1 MNIVEMIENIPI
13 TRLSTTYQCR
23 LLERLKE
30 RFTEKDQQMFL
41 TSFYGYLNYNSRTDY
56 VIDLDTI
63 WEWCGFTQKVSAKKL
78 LEKNFIKDKD
88 YICLLYQSEEQRKGK
103 GKGRGGKNKERIML
117 TINAFK
123 LFCMKAGTKKAEDIH
138 EYYVKLEET
147 LHEVINEECS
157 QLREEIIEKT
167 KKIENNES
175 EKKRLREKTIL
186 DQFPNNVQCVY
197 YGIIENKSEK
207 NESLIKFGHS
217 NNLRARVEKHKKTF
231 QEFYLINAYKV
242 ENKLQIENA
251 IKTDSHL
258 RTLKRTISMNDTSET
273 ELLSI
278 EEDTLDEIDN
288 KIKKIIQ
295 SIEFNPENYNKI
307 VHENKK
313 IKREYTLLLDKYN
326 VLLKKKGEPIKEI
339 SLKVEKIRMKK
350 YNKQKDGY
358 YHIHENKYEKLNGS
372 RNEVWENIAYRTN
385 GGLIKEDLLENQNG
399 KIISKNKHI
408 DSTANNHLAAYNAR

>member
-1 MNIVEMIENIPI
+1 MNIVEMIENTPMI
-13 TRLSTTYQCR
+13 RLSSTYQCK

-56 VIDLDTI
+56 VVDFDTV

-88 YICLLYQSEEQRKGK
+88 YICLLYQSEEQRKI
-103 GKGRGGKNKERIML
+103 KGRGGKNKERIML

-123 LFCMKAGTKKAEDIH
+123 LFCMKAGTKKAEEIH

-157 QLREEIIEKT
+157 QLREEILEKT

-186 DQFPNNVQCVY
+186 EQFPNNVQCVY

-242 ENKLQIENA
+242 ENKLQIENT
-251 IKTDSHL
+251 IKRDSYL
-258 RTLKRTISMNDTSET
+258 RTLKRTISINDTSQT

-278 EEDTLDEIDN
+278 EQDSLHEIDN
-288 KIKKIIQ
+288 KIRKIIE

-326 VLLKKKGEPIKEI
+326 VLLKKKGEPTEEPI
-339 SLKVEKIRMKK
+339 SKVVTLRMKK

-358 YHIHENKYEKLNGS
+358 YYIHEKRYEKLNGS
-372 RNEVWENIAYRTN
+372 RNEVWQNIAYRTS

>member
-1 MNIVEMIENIPI
+1 
-13 TRLSTTYQCR
+13 
-23 LLERLKE
+23 
-30 RFTEKDQQMFL
+30 
-41 TSFYGYLNYNSRTDY
+41 
-56 VIDLDTI
+56 
-63 WEWCGFTQKVSAKKL
+63 
-78 LEKNFIKDKD
+78 
-88 YICLLYQSEEQRKGK
+88 
-103 GKGRGGKNKERIML
+103 
-117 TINAFK
+117 
-123 LFCMKAGTKKAEDIH
+123 MKAGTKKAEEIH

-167 KKIENNES
+167 KKIENNEC

-186 DQFPNNVQCVY
+186 DQFPNNVQCIY
-197 YGIIENKSEK
+197 YGIIENKSDK

-217 NNLRARVEKHKKTF
+217 NNLRERVKKHKMTF
-231 QEFYLINAYKV
+231 EHFYLINAYKV

-258 RTLKRTISMNDTSET
+258 RTLRRTISINNITQT

-278 EEDTLDEIDN
+278 EDNTVDEIDN
-288 KIKKIIQ
+288 KIRKIID

-307 VHENKK
+307 LHENKK

-326 VLLKKKGEPIKEI
+326 VLLKKKGEPTEDPI
-339 SLKVEKIRMKK
+339 SKVVTIRMKK
-350 YNKQKDGY
+350 YNRQKDGY
-358 YHIHENKYEKLNGS
+358 YNIHGINYEKLNGS
-372 RNEVWENIAYRTN
+372 RNEVWKNIAYRTG
-385 GGLIKEDLLENQNG
+385 GGLIKEDLLENRNG

>member
-307 VHENKK
+307 LDENKK

>member
-1 MNIVEMIENIPI
+1 MDIIEMIENTPI
-13 TRLSTTYQCR
+13 TRLSSIYQNTFV
-23 LLERLKE
+23 ERLKE
-30 RFTEKDQQMFL
+30 RFTENDQKMFL

-56 VIDLDTI
+56 VIDFDTV

-78 LEKNFIKDKD
+78 LEKNFIKDQD
-88 YICLLYQSEEQRKGK
+88 YKCLLYQTEEQR
-103 GKGRGGKNKERIML
+103 KGRGGKNKERIMI

-123 LFCMKAGTKKAEDIH
+123 LFCMKAGTKKAEEIH

-147 LHEVINEECS
+147 LHEVIKEECS
-157 QLREEIIEKT
+157 QLREELLEKT
-167 KKIENNES
+167 KKIENNET

-186 DQFPNNVQCVY
+186 EQFPNNVQCIY

-217 NNLRARVEKHKKTF
+217 NNLKARVEKHKKTF
-231 QEFYLINAYKV
+231 QEFYLMNAYKV
-242 ENKLQIENA
+242 ENKLQIENS
-251 IKTDSHL
+251 IKTDSYL
-258 RTLKRTISMNDTSET
+258 RTLRRTITINDTSQT

-278 EEDTLDEIDN
+278 EENSLDEIDN
-288 KIKKIIQ
+288 KIRKIIQ

-307 VHENKK
+307 VDENKK
-313 IKREYTLLLDKYN
+313 IKREYTLLLEKYN

-339 SLKVEKIRMKK
+339 SLKVEKIRVKK

-358 YHIHENKYEKLNGS
+358 YHIDEKRYEKLNGS
-372 RNEVWENIAYRTN
+372 RNEVWQNIAYRTT
-385 GGLIKEDLLENQNG
+385 GGLIKEDLLENRNG

-408 DSTANNHLAAYNAR
+408 DSSNNNHLAAYNVR

>member
-1 MNIVEMIENIPI
+1 MDIVKMIENTPI
-13 TRLSTTYQCR
+13 TRLSTTYQNK
-23 LLERLKE
+23 LVERLNE
-30 RFTEKDQQMFL
+30 RFTENDQKMFL

-56 VIDLDTI
+56 VIDFDTV
-63 WEWCGFTQKVSAKKL
+63 WEWIGYTKKTNAKRM
-78 LEKNFIKDKD
+78 LEENLVLNKD
-88 YICLLYQSEEQRKGK
+88 YKCLLLSSEEQT
-103 GKGRGGKNKERIML
+103 KGRGGKNKEKIML

-123 LFCMKAGTKKAEDIH
+123 LFCMKAGTKKAEEIH

-157 QLREEIIEKT
+157 QLREELLEKT

-186 DQFPNNVQCVY
+186 EQFPNNVQCIY

-217 NNLRARVEKHKKTF
+217 NNLKARVEKHKKTF
-231 QEFYLINAYKV
+231 QEFYLMNAYKV
-242 ENKLQIENA
+242 ENKLQIENS
-251 IKTDSHL
+251 IKTDSYL
-258 RTLKRTISMNDTSET
+258 RTLRRTITINDTSQT

-278 EEDTLDEIDN
+278 EQDSYPEIDN

-307 VHENKK
+307 VDENKK
-313 IKREYTLLLDKYN
+313 IKREYTLLLEKYN

-339 SLKVEKIRMKK
+339 SLKVEKIRVKK

-372 RNEVWENIAYRTN
+372 RNEVWQNIAYRTT
-385 GGLIKEDLLENQNG
+385 GGLIKEDLLENRNG

-408 DSTANNHLAAYNAR
+408 DSSNNNHLAAYNAR

>member
-1 MNIVEMIENIPI
+1 MIENIPI

-307 VHENKK
+307 LDENKK

>member
-1 MNIVEMIENIPI
+1 
-13 TRLSTTYQCR
+13 
-23 LLERLKE
+23 LKE
-30 RFTEKDQQMFL
+30 RFTEKDEQMFI
-41 TSFYGYLNYNSRTDY
+41 TSFYSYLNYNSRTDY
-56 VIDLDTI
+56 VIDFDTV
-63 WEWCGFTQKVSAKKL
+63 WEWCGFTQKISAKKL
-78 LEKNFIKDKD
+78 LEKHFIKDQD
-88 YICLLYQSEEQRKGK
+88 YKCLLYQTEEQR
-103 GKGRGGKNKERIML
+103 KGRGGKNKERIML

-123 LFCMKAGTKKAEDIH
+123 LFCMKAGTKKAEEIH

-147 LHEVINEECS
+147 LHEVIKEECS
-157 QLREEIIEKT
+157 QLREELLEKT

-186 DQFPNNVQCVY
+186 EQFPNNVQCVY
-197 YGIIENKSEK
+197 YGIIENKSGK

-217 NNLRARVEKHKKTF
+217 NNLRERVAKHKKTF

-242 ENKLQIENA
+242 ENKLQIENS
-251 IKTDSHL
+251 IKTDSYL
-258 RTLKRTISMNDTSET
+258 RTLRRTITINDTSQT

-278 EEDTLDEIDN
+278 QDISLDEIDN
-288 KIKKIIQ
+288 KIKKIID

-307 VHENKK
+307 LHENKK

-339 SLKVEKIRMKK
+339 SLKVEKIRVKK

-358 YHIHENKYEKLNGS
+358 YHIHEKKYEKLNGS
-372 RNEVWENIAYRTN
+372 RNEVWENIAYRTT

>member
-1 MNIVEMIENIPI
+1 MIENIPI

-88 YICLLYQSEEQRKGK
+88 YICLLYQSEEQRKI
-103 GKGRGGKNKERIML
+103 KGRGGKNKERIML

-217 NNLRARVEKHKKTF
+217 NNLRAHVEKHKKTF

-258 RTLKRTISMNDTSET
+258 RTLKRTISINDTSET

>member
-1 MNIVEMIENIPI
+1 MDIIQMIENTPI
-13 TRLSTTYQCR
+13 TRLSSTYQNT
-23 LLERLKE
+23 LVERLNE
-30 RFTEKDQQMFL
+30 RFTENDQKMFL

-56 VIDLDTI
+56 VIDMDSI

-78 LEKNFIKDKD
+78 LEKNFIKDQD
-88 YICLLYQSEEQRKGK
+88 YKCLLYQTEEQT
-103 GKGRGGKNKERIML
+103 KGRGGKNKEKIML

-123 LFCMKAGTKKAEDIH
+123 LFCMKAGTKKAEEIH

-157 QLREEIIEKT
+157 QLREELLEKT

-186 DQFPNNVQCVY
+186 EQFPNNVQCVY
-197 YGIIENKSEK
+197 YGIIENKSEN

-217 NNLRARVEKHKKTF
+217 NNLKARVEKHKKTF
-231 QEFYLINAYKV
+231 QEFYLMNAYKV
-242 ENKLQIENA
+242 ENKLQIENS
-251 IKTDSHL
+251 IKKDSYL
-258 RTLKRTISMNDTSET
+258 RTLRRTITINDTSQT
-273 ELLSI
+273 ELLSTQDISLHQI
-278 EEDTLDEIDN
+278 EN
-288 KIKKIIQ
+288 KIKKIID

-307 VHENKK
+307 LDENKK

-339 SLKVEKIRMKK
+339 SLKVEKIRVKK

-358 YHIHENKYEKLNGS
+358 YYIHEKKYEKLNGS
-372 RNEVWENIAYRTN
+372 RNEVWQNIAYRTT
-385 GGLIKEDLLENQNG
+385 GGLIKEDLLENRNG

-408 DSTANNHLAAYNAR
+408 DSTENNHLAAYNAR

>member
-13 TRLSTTYQCR
+13 TILSTTYQCR

-88 YICLLYQSEEQRKGK
+88 YICLLYQSEEQTKM
-103 GKGRGGKNKERIML
+103 KGRGGKNKERIML

-167 KKIENNES
+167 KKIENNET

-197 YGIIENKSEK
+197 YGIIENKSDK

-217 NNLRARVEKHKKTF
+217 NSLRARVEKHKKTF

-251 IKTDSHL
+251 IKTDQHL
-258 RTLKRTISMNDTSET
+258 RTLKRTISINDTSQT

-288 KIKKIIQ
+288 KIRKIIQ

-307 VHENKK
+307 LDENKK

-358 YHIHENKYEKLNGS
+358 YHIHEKKYEKLNGS

>member
-1 MNIVEMIENIPI
+1 MDIIQMIENIPI
-13 TRLSTTYQCR
+13 TRLSTTYQNT
-23 LLERLKE
+23 LVERLKE

-56 VIDLDTI
+56 VIDFDTV
-63 WEWCGFTQKVSAKKL
+63 WEWIGYTKKTNAKRM
-78 LEKNFIKDKD
+78 LEENLVLDQD
-88 YICLLYQSEEQRKGK
+88 YKCLLLSSEEQR
-103 GKGRGGKNKERIML
+103 KGRGGKNKERIML

-123 LFCMKAGTKKAEDIH
+123 LFCMKAGTKKAEEIH

-147 LHEVINEECS
+147 LHEVIKEECS
-157 QLREEIIEKT
+157 QLREELLEKI
-167 KKIENNES
+167 KKIENNET

-186 DQFPNNVQCVY
+186 EQFPNNVQCIY

-217 NNLRARVEKHKKTF
+217 NNLKARVEKHKKTF
-231 QEFYLINAYKV
+231 QEFYLMNAYKV
-242 ENKLQIENA
+242 ENKLQIENS
-251 IKTDSHL
+251 IKTDSYL
-258 RTLKRTISMNDTSET
+258 RTLRRTITINDTSQT

-278 EEDTLDEIDN
+278 QEISLDEIEN

-313 IKREYTLLLDKYN
+313 IKREYTLLLEKYN

-339 SLKVEKIRMKK
+339 SLKVEKIRVKK

-358 YHIHENKYEKLNGS
+358 YHIHEKKYEKLNGS
-372 RNEVWENIAYRTN
+372 RNEVWKNIAYRTT
-385 GGLIKEDLLENQNG
+385 GGLIKEDLLENRNG

-408 DSTANNHLAAYNAR
+408 DSIANNHLAAYNAR

>member
-1 MNIVEMIENIPI
+1 MDIIQMIENTPI
-13 TRLSTTYQCR
+13 TRLSSTYQNT
-23 LLERLKE
+23 LVERLNE
-30 RFTEKDQQMFL
+30 RFTENDQKMFL

-56 VIDLDTI
+56 VIDFDTV
-63 WEWCGFTQKVSAKKL
+63 WEWCGYTKKTNAKRM
-78 LEKNFIKDKD
+78 LEENLVLNQD
-88 YICLLYQSEEQRKGK
+88 YKCLLLSSEEQR
-103 GKGRGGKNKERIML
+103 KGRGGKNKEKIML

-123 LFCMKAGTKKAEDIH
+123 LFCMKAGTKKAEEIH

-157 QLREEIIEKT
+157 QLREELLEKT

-186 DQFPNNVQCVY
+186 EQFPNNVQCVY

-217 NNLRARVEKHKKTF
+217 NNLKARVEKHKKTF
-231 QEFYLINAYKV
+231 QEFYLMNAYKV
-242 ENKLQIENA
+242 ENKLQIENS
-251 IKTDSHL
+251 IKKDSYL
-258 RTLKRTISMNDTSET
+258 RTLRRTITINDTSQT
-273 ELLSI
+273 ELLSTQDISLHQI
-278 EEDTLDEIDN
+278 EN
-288 KIKKIIQ
+288 KIKKIID
-295 SIEFNPENYNKI
+295 SIEFNPENYKKI
-307 VHENKK
+307 LDENKK

-339 SLKVEKIRMKK
+339 SLKVEKIRVKK

-358 YHIHENKYEKLNGS
+358 YYIHEKKYEKLNGS
-372 RNEVWENIAYRTN
+372 RNEVWQNIAYRTT
-385 GGLIKEDLLENQNG
+385 GGLIKEDLLENRNG

-408 DSTANNHLAAYNAR
+408 DSSNNNHLAAYNAR

>member
-1 MNIVEMIENIPI
+1 MIENIPI
-13 TRLSTTYQCR
+13 TRLSSTYQCR
-23 LLERLKE
+23 LLEKLKE

-41 TSFYGYLNYNSRTDY
+41 TSVYGYLNYNSRTDY
-56 VIDLDTI
+56 VIDFDTV
-63 WEWCGFTQKVSAKKL
+63 WEWCGFSQKISAKKV

-88 YICLLYQSEEQRKGK
+88 YKCLLYQSEEQRKI
-103 GKGRGGKNKERIML
+103 KGRGGKNKEIIML

-123 LFCMKAGTKKAEDIH
+123 LFCMKAGTKKAEEIH

-167 KKIENNES
+167 KIENNEC

-186 DQFPNNVQCVY
+186 DQFPSNVQCVY
-197 YGIIENKSEK
+197 YGIIENKSDK

-217 NNLRARVEKHKKTF
+217 NYLRERVEKHKKTF

-258 RTLKRTISMNDTSET
+258 RTLRRTITINDISQT

-278 EEDTLDEIDN
+278 EEDSLDEIDN
-288 KIKKIIQ
+288 KIRKIIE

-307 VHENKK
+307 LDENKK

-326 VLLKKKGEPIKEI
+326 VLLKKKGEPTEEPI
-339 SLKVEKIRMKK
+339 SKVVIIRMKK
-350 YNKQKDGY
+350 YNRQKDGY
-358 YHIHENKYEKLNGS
+358 YHIHGINYEKLNGS
-372 RNEVWENIAYRTN
+372 RNEVWQNIAYRTS
-385 GGLIKEDLLENQNG
+385 GGLIKEDLLENHSG

-408 DSTANNHLAAYNAR
+408 DSSANNHLAAYNAR

>member
-1 MNIVEMIENIPI
+1 MDIIQMIENTPI
-13 TRLSTTYQCR
+13 TGLSSTYQCK

-30 RFTEKDQQMFL
+30 RFTENDQKMFL

-56 VIDLDTI
+56 VIDFDTV
-63 WEWCGFTQKVSAKKL
+63 WEWIGYTKKTNAKRI
-78 LEKNFIKDKD
+78 LEEHLVLDKD
-88 YICLLYQSEEQRKGK
+88 YKCLLLSSEEQR
-103 GKGRGGKNKERIML
+103 KGRGGKNKERIML

-123 LFCMKAGTKKAEDIH
+123 LFCMKAGTKKAEEIH

-167 KKIENNES
+167 KKIENNEL

-186 DQFPNNVQCVY
+186 EQFPNKVQCIY
-197 YGIIENKSEK
+197 YGIIENKSEN

-217 NNLRARVEKHKKTF
+217 NNLKARVEKHKKTF
-231 QEFYLINAYKV
+231 QEFYLMNAYKV
-242 ENKLQIENA
+242 ENKLQIENS
-251 IKTDSHL
+251 IKTDSYL
-258 RTLKRTISMNDTSET
+258 RTLRRTITINDKSQT

-278 EEDTLDEIDN
+278 EQDSYAEIDN
-288 KIKKIIQ
+288 KIRKIIE

-307 VHENKK
+307 VDENKK
-313 IKREYTLLLDKYN
+313 IKREYTLLLEKYN

-358 YHIHENKYEKLNGS
+358 YHIHEFKYEKLNGS
-372 RNEVWENIAYRTN
+372 RNEVWQNIAYRTS
-385 GGLIKEDLLENQNG
+385 GGLIKEDLLENRNG

-408 DSTANNHLAAYNAR
+408 DSSNNNHLAAYNAR

>member
-1 MNIVEMIENIPI
+1 MDIVEMIENTPI
-13 TRLSTTYQCR
+13 TRLSSTYQCK
-23 LLERLKE
+23 LLEKLKE
-30 RFTEKDQQMFL
+30 RFTEKDEQMFI
-41 TSFYGYLNYNSRTDY
+41 TSFYSYLNYNSRTDY
-56 VIDLDTI
+56 VIDFDTV
-63 WEWCGFTQKVSAKKL
+63 WEWCGFTQKISAKKL
-78 LEKNFIKDKD
+78 LEKHFIKDQD
-88 YICLLYQSEEQRKGK
+88 YKCLLYQTEEQR
-103 GKGRGGKNKERIML
+103 KGRGGKNKERIML

-123 LFCMKAGTKKAEDIH
+123 LFCMKAGTKKAEEIH

-147 LHEVINEECS
+147 LHEVIKEECS
-157 QLREEIIEKT
+157 QLREELLEKT

-186 DQFPNNVQCVY
+186 EQFPNNVQCVY
-197 YGIIENKSEK
+197 YGIIENKSGK

-217 NNLRARVEKHKKTF
+217 NNLRERVAKHKKTF

-242 ENKLQIENA
+242 ENKLQIENS
-251 IKTDSHL
+251 IKTDSYL
-258 RTLKRTISMNDTSET
+258 RTLRRTITINDTSQT

-278 EEDTLDEIDN
+278 QDISLDEIDN
-288 KIKKIIQ
+288 KIKKIID

-307 VHENKK
+307 LHENKK

-339 SLKVEKIRMKK
+339 SLKVEKIRVKK

-358 YHIHENKYEKLNGS
+358 YHIHEKKYEKLNGS
-372 RNEVWENIAYRTN
+372 RNEVWENIAYRTT

>member
-1 MNIVEMIENIPI
+1 
-13 TRLSTTYQCR
+13 
-23 LLERLKE
+23 
-30 RFTEKDQQMFL
+30 MFL

-56 VIDLDTI
+56 VIDFDTV
-63 WEWCGFTQKVSAKKL
+63 WEWIGYTKKTNAKRI
-78 LEKNFIKDKD
+78 LEEHLVLDKD
-88 YICLLYQSEEQRKGK
+88 YKCLLLSSEEQR
-103 GKGRGGKNKERIML
+103 KGRGGKNKEKIIL

-123 LFCMKAGTKKAEDIH
+123 LFCMKAGTKKAEEIH

-147 LHEVINEECS
+147 LYEVINEECS

-186 DQFPNNVQCVY
+186 EQFPNNVQCIY

-217 NNLRARVEKHKKTF
+217 NNLRERVKKHKMTF
-231 QEFYLINAYKV
+231 EHFYLINAYKV

-258 RTLKRTISMNDTSET
+258 RTLRRTISINNITQT

-278 EEDTLDEIDN
+278 EENTVDEIDN
-288 KIKKIIQ
+288 KIRKIID

-307 VHENKK
+307 LYENKK

-326 VLLKKKGEPIKEI
+326 VLLKKKGEPIEEPI
-339 SLKVEKIRMKK
+339 SPVITIRMKK
-350 YNKQKDGY
+350 YNRQKDGY
-358 YHIHENKYEKLNGS
+358 YHIHGINYEKLNGS
-372 RNEVWENIAYRTN
+372 RNEVWQNIAYRTG
-385 GGLIKEDLLENQNG
+385 GGLIKEDLLENRNG

-408 DSTANNHLAAYNAR
+408 DSSANNHLAAYNAR